1 MNAALVEAL
10 RDSGGYLQ
18 DEGWH
23 QTARLMTLAADEI
36 QRLTARVRE
45 LESAR
50 GVASEDSLET
60 PPASNQNSIR
70 VTAISSR
77 R

>member
-1 MNAALVEAL
+1 MKTALVEAL

-23 QTARLMTLAADEI
+23 QTAGLMTLAADEI
-36 QRLTARVRE
+36 QRLTARVHE
-45 LESAR
+45 LESA
-50 GVASEDSLET
+50 GGIASGNSLEA
-60 PPASNQNSIR
+60 PPASNQNGVR
-70 VTAISSR
+70 VAAISSR

>member
-1 MNAALVEAL
+1 MKTALVEAL

-23 QTARLMTLAADEI
+23 QTAELMTLAADEI
-36 QRLTARVRE
+36 QRLTTRVHE

-50 GVASEDSLET
+50 GMASGASLET
-60 PPASNQNSIR
+60 PPASNQNSVR
-70 VTAISSR
+70 VAAISSR